1 MRNILKQKVFYFIVV
16 FIMLAVSC
24 SPVMHRGALGKKPN
38 NRQINKTG
46 NPSANNNKT
55 TQYNTGNFKGTL
67 IKNVIYTTAEN
78 INHKKEKIS
87 LDIYEP
93 VNAERKKFP
102 LILFMH
108 GGNFR
113 TGDKTELAYMCA
125 SLANNGYVC
134 ASINYRVGW
143 GTGSQNN

>member
-1 MRNILKQKVFYFIVV
+1 MRNIFTPKTFYLIVLFIV
-16 FIMLAVSC
+16 FTISC
-24 SPVMHRGALGKKPN
+24 SRIINRGRLGKRPN
-38 NRQINKTG
+38 NPQISKPG
-46 NPSANNNKT
+46 NPANNNKT
-55 TQYNTGNFKGTL
+55 AQYNTGNFKGKL

-78 INHKKEKIS
+78 IHHNKEQIS
-87 LDIYEP
+87 LDVYEP
-93 VNAERKKFP
+93 ANAEGKKFP

-134 ASINYRVGW
+134 IYKLQGW
-143 GTGSQNN
+143 MGNGFSK